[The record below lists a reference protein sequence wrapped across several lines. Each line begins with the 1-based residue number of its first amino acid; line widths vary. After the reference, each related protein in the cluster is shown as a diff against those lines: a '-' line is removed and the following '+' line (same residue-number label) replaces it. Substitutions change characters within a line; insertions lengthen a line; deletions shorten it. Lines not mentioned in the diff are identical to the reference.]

1 LTLLAEIDWEKD
13 KARLMIKDY
22 LGKILNFKKERIIDR
37 LKVELKVAEE
47 QGDVDTARK
56 LTEEIS
62 DLIKRRKE

>member
-1 LTLLAEIDWEKD
+1 
-13 KARLMIKDY
+13 
-22 LGKILNFKKERIIDR
+22 
-37 LKVELKVAEE
+37 VELKVAEE